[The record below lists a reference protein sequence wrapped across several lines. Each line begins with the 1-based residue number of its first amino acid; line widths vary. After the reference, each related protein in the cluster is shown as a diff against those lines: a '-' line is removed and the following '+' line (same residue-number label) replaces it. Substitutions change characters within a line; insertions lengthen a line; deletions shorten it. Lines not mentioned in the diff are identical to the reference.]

1 MYAYSH
7 SNRICPLQEL
17 NNPILYLDVMGW
29 CWQADYR
36 NRPSASVLEKV
47 LANPSFS
54 RLVDAV
60 PLSPTCQVTAS
71 CICTLP
77 LAIVA
82 QDVGG
87 DENHNKPPYV
97 ADADLQVDGAKSC
110 NTADHFISHS
120 FQLCTCSVTYN
131 PRLIKDL

>member
-1 MYAYSH
+1 MYLTALHMQS
-7 SNRICPLQEL
+7 ICKGP
-17 NNPILYLDVMGW
+17 
-29 CWQADYR
+29 
-36 NRPSASVLEKV
+36 
-47 LANPSFS
+47 FS

-97 ADADLQVDGAKSC
+97 GLQVDGAKSC
-110 NTADHFISHS
+110 IVYVCVCVMLLFRHTFMNTNVHVCVGCVCV
-120 FQLCTCSVTYN
+120 LCMC
-131 PRLIKDL
+131 